1 MKEITYR
8 KVNDYNIPNLILP
21 KDGFTNYNI
30 GKYGYLRLNYLKNY
44 KRGFYTELMLD
55 LTLPIHLAS
64 IDKEA
69 NKREKT
75 IISEL
80 AKKEN
85 VNEELKQ
92 HNQMEWVRLMNNIK
106 NVAEGAPRA
115 YIQVA

>member
-80 AKKEN
+80 AKKES
-85 VNEELKQ
+85 VNEE
-92 HNQMEWVRLMNNIK
+92 WVGLMNNIK
-106 NVAEGAPRA
+106 NVAEEIVLNELI
-115 YIQVA
+115 YV